1 VCEHWS
7 VNRTTVFVLIAL
19 GAAIAGFAFSSNARR
34 ADDESPVRM
43 RSVAAGEQ
51 TAVLGWRET
60 TGEPGE
66 QLVFSVDTLRVLED
80 GWRVDLALEN
90 RTGTS
95 YRVLSTQLQ
104 PFGLMVL
111 ATGSFE
117 EFEQLARDGALPAVR
132 PAVRYEPQLP
142 DVLEPGDSWRGT
154 ISAPGALVATSY
166 VRVVFGG
173 LVSVVTPRE
182 SMAWIT
188 DHAHQLRA

>member
-1 VCEHWS
+1 M
-7 VNRTTVFVLIAL
+7 NRTTVFVLIAL
-19 GAAIAGFAFSSNARR
+19 GAAIAGFAFSSNARQ
-34 ADDESPVRM
+34 AGDDETAET

-60 TGEPGE
+60 SGTPGE
-66 QLVFSVDTLRVLED
+66 QLVYSVDTLRVLEN
-80 GWRVDLALEN
+80 GWRVRLSLEN
-90 RTGTS
+90 RTKTS

-111 ATGSFE
+111 PTGDFD
-117 EFEQLARDGALPAVR
+117 EFEQLAREDALPAVR
-132 PAVRYEPQLP
+132 PATRYDPHLP
-142 DVLEPGDSWRGT
+142 AILEPGDSWRGT
-154 ISAPGALVATSY
+154 ISAPGALVANSW

-188 DHAHQLRA
+188 DHAHRLAA